1 MSGPLEQEGNTVM
14 KILAMLGL
22 AGMLA
27 AGVVL
32 AAGASDEAKKA
43 EAAKITVNFDDV
55 KAGELPKGWEIAATK
70 PTGDLAEWKVEAD
83 EKAPSKPNV
92 LALVKIKNPSDTA
105 VFNLCWTKDVKFKNG
120 TISLKIR
127 ANSGKVDQGG
137 GPMWRVK
144 DANNYYVARYN
155 PLEKN
160 FRLYYVKDGTRKQLA
175 EAKDLAVPAGQW
187 FTITVAQKGDKIECS
202 LDGKKLLEATDATL
216 PEAGGVGLW
225 TKGDAA
231 TSFDDLEVASE

>member
-1 MSGPLEQEGNTVM
+1 MRTLVT
-14 KILAMLGL
+14 IGL
-22 AGMLA
+22 IV
-27 AGVVL
+27 GVVAL
-32 AAGASDEAKKA
+32 GTTLVVSATGEAKKA
-43 EAAKITVNFDDV
+43 EAAKIVVNFDDV
-55 KAGELPKGWEIAATK
+55 KAGELPKGWEVSATNPK
-70 PTGDLAEWKVEAD
+70 GDLAEWKVEAD
-83 EKAPSKPNV
+83 KKATSKPNV
-92 LALVKIKNPSDTA
+92 LSLVKIKNPSDTA
-105 VFNLCWTKDVKFKNG
+105 VFNLCWTKGVKFKDG
-120 TISLKIR
+120 TISVKMR
-127 ANSGKVDQGG
+127 ANSGKADQGG

-175 EAKDLAVPAGQW
+175 DAKDVAVPEGQW
-187 FTITVAQKGDKIECS
+187 MTITVVQKGDKIECS

-231 TSFDDLEVASE
+231 TSFDDLEVAGE

>member
-1 MSGPLEQEGNTVM
+1 MRMLVTV
-14 KILAMLGL
+14 GL
-22 AGMLA
+22 IV
-27 AGVVL
+27 GVVAL
-32 AAGASDEAKKA
+32 GATLVVSAADEAKKVA
-43 EAAKITVNFDDV
+43 GTQTIVNFDDV
-55 KAGELPKGWEIAATK
+55 KAGDLPKGWEIAATK
-70 PTGDLAEWKVEAD
+70 PTGDLAEWNVEAD

-92 LALVKIKNPSDTA
+92 LALVKIKNPPDTA
-105 VFNLCWTKDVKFKNG
+105 VFNLCWTKDVKFKDG
-120 TISLKIR
+120 TVSLKIR
-127 ANSGKVDQGG
+127 ANSGKADQGG

-160 FRLYYVKDGTRKQLA
+160 FRLYSVKDGTRKQLA
-175 EAKDLAVPAGQW
+175 DAKDLAVPASQW
-187 FTITVAQKGDKIECS
+187 FTITVTQKGDKIECS

-231 TSFDDLEVASE
+231 TSFDDLEVVSE